1 MPEGPNVIPDA
12 VEGKGIIAGV
22 VEVLS
27 CNEGPVGLITTGGMP
42 PLDDPGLGTIE
53 GPFSP
58 VEMGS

>member
-1 MPEGPNVIPDA
+1 MIPDA

-27 CNEGPVGLITTGGMP
+27 CNEDPVGVITTGGMP

-53 GPFSP
+53 GPVSP